1 MTIFLRKCTTGGS
14 QVDRSVDKL
23 TAFLGSVNERVGVF
37 GAQDLSL
44 RNSVGL
50 HEPRQM
56 CRLLHIVAMITPV
69 L

>member
-1 MTIFLRKCTTGGS
+1 MQSGGP
-14 QVDRSVDKL
+14 QGDRSADKL
-23 TAFLGSVNERVGVF
+23 TAFLWSVNERVGAV

-44 RNSVGL
+44 RNSVKL